1 MAKKKSGASK
11 GAKKVRP
18 FDDMNTD
25 DARGKAIDKILKEIE
40 NDIKKDQFFN
50 DPQSPRA

>member
-1 MAKKKSGASK
+1 MAKKQSGASK